1 MDYGNE
7 RATEAAAA
15 IGLHHGRL
23 ITASKSSYHRAYPTH
38 LVAFNST
45 ISDDDG
51 HGLWWG
57 DLDITFDE
65 QGLIALA
72 RELSQTLHVLY
83 EQDSRLGNEPVPFEL
98 SDERAVISPDGAV
111 TVPTQPYRPPV
122 KRDEEGRLVWDEA
135 TKS

>member
-15 IGLHHGRL
+15 IGLNNARL
-23 ITASKSSYHRAYPTH
+23 ITASKSSYHRSYHAH

-57 DLDITFDE
+57 DLDVTLDE
-65 QGLIALA
+65 QSLIALA
-72 RELSQTLHVLY
+72 RALSQTLHVLY
-83 EQDSRLGNEPVPFEL
+83 EHTRLGEELIPFDL
-98 SDERAVISPDGAV
+98 SDELAVISPDGVV
-111 TVPTQPYRPPV
+111 TVPARPYRPAV
-122 KRDEEGRLVWDEA
+122 RRDEEGRLVWDEA